1 MTGSNSPKTT
11 KVLRKVL
18 IPLDNS
24 NESKKALDWYQEN
37 MKRDGDL
44 VIFVHVLDP
53 IQPSAL
59 SALSY
64 ECESMPA
71 GSSFHVPEEI
81 LKSARYLCQEMVHKA
96 TKYGIKSEG
105 LIQIDNKPGPALV
118 KTINERKINAVVM
131 SKRGLGFWKLNFTPN
146 VTSYVLHHSNI
157 PVSIIPPS
165 NR

>member
-1 MTGSNSPKTT
+1 MTGSNSSKTT

-24 NESKKALDWYQEN
+24 NESKKALNWYKEN

-44 VIFVHVLDP
+44 VIFVHVIDP
-53 IQPSAL
+53 ILPSAL
-59 SALSY
+59 SALSH

-71 GSSFHVPEEI
+71 GSSFHVPEESM
-81 LKSARYLCQEMVHKA
+81 KSAKILCQEMVNEA
-96 TKYGIKSEG
+96 TKYGIKSEAV
-105 LIQIDNKPGPALV
+105 IQIDNKAGPALV
-118 KTINERKINAVVM
+118 KTINERKINVVVM
-131 SKRGLGFWKLNFTPN
+131 SKRGLGFWKLNFTPS